1 MNYVLDMESSIKQII
16 DQLKGLCSQNGLAN
30 QASEERIITSIFLYK
45 FLNDKFLF
53 NLEDFAKKQG
63 KTVKTIRANKK
74 HEMDLYYKKYSMDVA
89 FAYEDTIPYLINRS
103 NSDTFYKDFDET
115 LKRISNREENEYFS
129 VVTADGTKKLLFE
142 PISDVIDD
150 PKKKN
155 LFVRNIFS
163 YISQEKFDFCAAF
176 PNKFDFYSAIF
187 EYLIKDYNVASGVYA
202 EYFTPQAVSSIIARI
217 LVRMSPDIKAS
228 EIYDPS
234 AGSGSLILH
243 LAHELGADEGINR
256 AVVYTQDISNKSTRF
271 LRLNLLLNGL
281 SESLSNVIEGD
292 TLLDP
297 SHFTVERDPAS
308 GLKKFDYITSNPPF
322 KMDFSSTRDK
332 IKETWEDS
340 GRFFAGIPSIPPK
353 KKESM
358 SIYLLFIQHILYSLK
373 PNGKAAVVVPTGF
386 LTAQS
391 GIEFRIR
398 EHLIENKML
407 KGVVSMPP
415 NIFANTGTNV
425 SVLFFDKAASTEKV
439 ILIDAS
445 KLGTKVKDGK
455 NQRTILSSEDIDKII
470 ETFVTCQEVEDFSS
484 VVSFDEVAA
493 KQYSFSAGHYFDVK
507 IEFEEV
513 SPEMFAKKI
522 TEYKKTITQMS
533 KRGLIL
539 DEEIQKTLDKLCK
552 LN

>member
-30 QASEERIITSIFLYK
+30 QASEERVITSIFLYK

-53 NLEDFAKKQG
+53 NLADFAKKQG
-63 KTVKTIRANKK
+63 KTVETILANKK

-103 NSDTFYKDFDET
+103 NSDTFYKDFDDT
-115 LKRISNREENEYFS
+115 LERISNREENQYFS
-129 VVTADGTKKLLFE
+129 IVTVDGTKKLLFE
-142 PISDVIDD
+142 PISNVIDD

-163 YISQEKFDFCAAF
+163 YISQEKFNFCAAF

-217 LVRMSPDIKAS
+217 LVRMSPEIKAS

-297 SHFTVERDPAS
+297 SHFSVEGDPSS

-332 IKETWEDS
+332 IKEMWEDS
-340 GRFFAGIPSIPPK
+340 GRFFAGVPNIPAK
-353 KKESM
+353 DKASM
-358 SIYLLFIQHILYSLK
+358 GIYLLFIQHILYSLK

-386 LTAQS
+386 LTAKS
-391 GIEFRIR
+391 GIGFKIK
-398 EHLIENKML
+398 EHLIKNKML

-415 NIFANTGTNV
+415 SIFANTGTNV

-439 ILIDAS
+439 IFIDAS
-445 KLGTKVKDGK
+445 KLGTKIKDGK
-455 NQRTILSSEDIDKII
+455 NQRTILSTEDIDKII
-470 ETFVTCQEVEDFSS
+470 ETFVACQQVEDFSA

-493 KQYSFSAGHYFDVK
+493 KKCSFSAGQYFEVK
-507 IEFEEV
+507 IEYIEMTPEEFQ
-513 SPEMFAKKI
+513 EKI
-522 TEYKKTITQMS
+522 SSAEA
-533 KRGLIL
+533 RL
-539 DEEIQKTLDKLCK
+539 DEYFAESKKLEGEIKKQLKGLRFE
-552 LN
+552 

>member
-1 MNYVLDMESSIKQII
+1 MNYVMDMETNIKQII

-30 QASEERIITSIFLYK
+30 QASEERVITSIFLYK

-63 KTVKTIRANKK
+63 KTVETILANKK

-103 NSDTFYKDFDET
+103 NSDTFYKDFDDT
-115 LKRISNREENEYFS
+115 LERISNREENQYFS
-129 VVTADGTKKLLFE
+129 IVTADGTKKLLFE
-142 PISDVIDD
+142 PISNVIDD

-163 YISQEKFDFCAAF
+163 YISQEKFNFCAAF

-217 LVRMSPDIKAS
+217 LVRMSPEIKAS

-297 SHFTVERDPAS
+297 SHFSVEGDPSS

-332 IKETWEDS
+332 IKEMWEDS
-340 GRFFAGIPSIPPK
+340 GRFFAGVPNIPAK
-353 KKESM
+353 DKASM
-358 SIYLLFIQHILYSLK
+358 GIYLLFIQHILYSLK

-386 LTAQS
+386 LTAKS
-391 GIEFRIR
+391 GIGFKIK
-398 EHLIENKML
+398 EHLIKNKML

-415 NIFANTGTNV
+415 SIFANTGTNV

-439 ILIDAS
+439 IFIDAS
-445 KLGTKVKDGK
+445 KLGTKIKDGK
-455 NQRTILSSEDIDKII
+455 NQRTILSTEDIDKII
-470 ETFVTCQEVEDFSS
+470 ETFVACQQVEDFSA

-493 KQYSFSAGHYFDVK
+493 KKCSFSAGQYFEVK
-507 IEFEEV
+507 IEYIEMTPEEFQ
-513 SPEMFAKKI
+513 EKI
-522 TEYKKTITQMS
+522 SSAEA
-533 KRGLIL
+533 RL
-539 DEEIQKTLDKLCK
+539 DEYFAESKKLEGEIKKQLKGLRFE
-552 LN
+552 

>member
-1 MNYVLDMESSIKQII
+1 MNYVMDMEKSIKQII

-30 QASEERIITSIFLYK
+30 QASEERVITSIFLYK

-53 NLEDFAKKQG
+53 NLADFAKKQG
-63 KTVKTIRANKK
+63 KTVETILENKK

-89 FAYEDTIPYLINRS
+89 FAYEDTIPYLINKS
-103 NSDTFYKDFDET
+103 NSDTFYKDFDDT
-115 LKRISNREENEYFS
+115 LERISNREENRYFS
-129 VVTADGTKKLLFE
+129 IVTADGTRKPLFE
-142 PISDVIDD
+142 PISNVIDD
-150 PKKKN
+150 SKKKN

-163 YISQEKFDFCAAF
+163 YISQEKFDFGAAF

-202 EYFTPQAVSSIIARI
+202 EYFTPQSVSSIIARI
-217 LVRMSPDIKAS
+217 LVRMSPGMNAS

-281 SESLSNVIEGD
+281 AASLSNVIEGD

-297 SHFTVERDPAS
+297 SHFTVEGDPAS

-322 KMDFSSTRDK
+322 KMDFSSTRDSIQTK
-332 IKETWEDS
+332 WEES
-340 GRFFAGIPSIPPK
+340 GRFFAGIPKIPEK
-353 KKESM
+353 KKASM

-391 GIEFRIR
+391 GIEFKIR
-398 EHLIENKML
+398 EHLIKNKML

-415 NIFANTGTNV
+415 SIFANTGTNV

-439 ILIDAS
+439 IFIDAS
-445 KLGTKVKDGK
+445 KLGTKIKDGK
-455 NQRTILSSEDIDKII
+455 NQRMVLSSEEIDKII
-470 ETFVTCQEVEDFSS
+470 ETFVACEQVEDFSA

-493 KQYSFSAGHYFDVK
+493 KKYSFSAGQYFDVK
-507 IEFEEV
+507 VEYSVLTPDEFSKKVSQFQETLSEYFRTGKVLEEDIEKQLGMLKYE
-513 SPEMFAKKI
+513 
-522 TEYKKTITQMS
+522 
-533 KRGLIL
+533 
-539 DEEIQKTLDKLCK
+539 
-552 LN
+552 

>member
-1 MNYVLDMESSIKQII
+1 MNYVMDMETNIKQII

-30 QASEERIITSIFLYK
+30 QASEERVITSIFLYK

-53 NLEDFAKKQG
+53 NLEEFAKKQG
-63 KTVKTIRANKK
+63 KTVETIRANKK
-74 HEMDLYYKKYSMDVA
+74 HEMDLYYRKHSMDVT

-115 LKRISNREENEYFS
+115 LERISNREENQYFS
-129 VVTADGTKKLLFE
+129 IVTADGTKKLLFE
-142 PISDVIDD
+142 PISNVIDD

-176 PNKFDFYSAIF
+176 TNKFDFYSAIF

-202 EYFTPQAVSSIIARI
+202 EYFTPQAVSSIVARI
-217 LVRMSPDIKAS
+217 LVCMSPEIKAS

-234 AGSGSLILH
+234 TGSGSLILH

-271 LRLNLLLNGL
+271 LRLNLLLNSL

-292 TLLDP
+292 TLQDP
-297 SHFTVERDPAS
+297 SHFTVEGDPAS

-322 KMDFSSTRDK
+322 KMDFSSTRDS
-332 IKETWEDS
+332 IEERWEES
-340 GRFFAGIPSIPPK
+340 GRFFAGIPNIPPK
-353 KKESM
+353 KKASM

-391 GIEFRIR
+391 GIEFKIR

-407 KGVVSMPP
+407 KGVISMPP
-415 NIFANTGTNV
+415 SIFANTGTNV
-425 SVLFFDKAASTEKV
+425 SIIFLDKEVHDKAV
-439 ILIDAS
+439 LIDAS
-445 KLGTKVKDGK
+445 KLGEKLKVDGL
-455 NQRTILSSEDIDKII
+455 QRTFLSAEEQEKIVQ
-470 ETFVTCQEVEDFSS
+470 TFLSGEQVEDFS
-484 VVSFDEVAA
+484 VAVSFEEMTE
-493 KQYSFSAGHYFDVK
+493 KKCSFSAGQYFEVK
-507 IEFEEV
+507 IEYVKMTPEEFKEKI
-513 SPEMFAKKI
+513 SSAEARLKEYFAEGKKLEGEI
-522 TEYKKTITQMS
+522 EKQLK
-533 KRGLIL
+533 IL
-539 DEEIQKTLDKLCK
+539 KF
-552 LN
+552 N